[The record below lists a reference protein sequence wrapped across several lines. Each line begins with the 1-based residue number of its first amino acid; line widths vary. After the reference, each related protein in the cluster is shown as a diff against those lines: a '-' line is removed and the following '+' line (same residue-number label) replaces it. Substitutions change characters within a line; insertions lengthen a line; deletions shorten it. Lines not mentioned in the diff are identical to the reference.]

1 MIKRRDE
8 FERDPQ
14 AFLRKWRR
22 KDLKIQKKI
31 IHAKNT
37 LDNIRLDDSI
47 LSKCAEICIS
57 VGSDGLRGELTLLRA
72 LRALCA
78 FNKTTKP
85 TLEDIREIAVYTLS
99 HRLRRDPLDDTSS
112 EVRVK
117 RKVNEL
123 IDGK

>member
-1 MIKRRDE
+1 MDI
-8 FERDPQ
+8 
-14 AFLRKWRR
+14 
-22 KDLKIQKKI
+22 
-31 IHAKNT
+31 N
-37 LDNIRLDDSI
+37 LDDKI
-47 LSKCAEICIS
+47 LSKCAEICIA

-78 FNKTTKP
+78 FNGANKP
-85 TLEDIREIAVYTLS
+85 SLNDIREIAVHTLS

-117 RKVNEL
+117 RKVNEI

>member
-1 MIKRRDE
+1 M
-8 FERDPQ
+8 
-14 AFLRKWRR
+14 
-22 KDLKIQKKI
+22 
-31 IHAKNT
+31 
-37 LDNIRLDDSI
+37 
-47 LSKCAEICIS
+47 
-57 VGSDGLRGELTLLRA
+57 GSDGLRGELTFLRA

-78 FNKTTKP
+78 FNETTKP

-123 IDGK
+123 IDDK

>member
-1 MIKRRDE
+1 MAEAQEMNEQRAEEVMKWVNGMDGRE
-8 FERDPQ
+8 MFEV
-14 AFLRKWRR
+14 L
-22 KDLKIQKKI
+22 
-31 IHAKNT
+31 
-37 LDNIRLDDSI
+37 
-47 LSKCAEICIS
+47 
-57 VGSDGLRGELTLLRA
+57 VSDGLRGELTLLRA

-78 FNKTTKP
+78 FNGSTKP
-85 TLEDIREIAVYTLS
+85 TLDNIREIAIYTLS